1 MKLSDGAVLGRLA
14 WRDANSRPK
23 LSPRMACCTEIKSWY
38 KPLQSQFQSEQIT
51 KTAQESAMTNDHNKQ
66 SDLFDKGMAMRRQVV
81 GDAHVDASMQGANA
95 FMLVAQQAA
104 VELGWGYIWTRP
116 GLDPKT
122 RSLINLGML
131 TALRASHELK
141 VHVRGA
147 VRNGCTVEEIQEA
160 LLQAAVY
167 AGMPAGLEAFR
178 AANEVL
184 VAEKLV
190 PAQETSKQPGGD

>member
-1 MKLSDGAVLGRLA
+1 
-14 WRDANSRPK
+14 
-23 LSPRMACCTEIKSWY
+23 
-38 KPLQSQFQSEQIT
+38 
-51 KTAQESAMTNDHNKQ
+51 MTDHDNR

-190 PAQETSKQPGGD
+190 PAQETSKQSGGD